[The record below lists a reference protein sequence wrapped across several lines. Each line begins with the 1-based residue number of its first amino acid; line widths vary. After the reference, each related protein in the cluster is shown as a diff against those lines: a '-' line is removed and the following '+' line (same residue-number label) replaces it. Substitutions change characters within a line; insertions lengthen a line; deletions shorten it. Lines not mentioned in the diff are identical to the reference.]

1 MADDAGGICYHR
13 PIDCRLILE
22 GSCIL
27 STVRIKICGIT
38 RVEDAVAAA
47 EAGADAIGLVF
58 YAKSPRAV
66 SILQARQIIAALP
79 PFVTT
84 VGLFVDASRCELG
97 EILDAVPLDL
107 LQFHGDETPEA
118 CSGHG
123 RPYIKALRVKPGDD
137 VAGRIAQYPEARGF
151 LLDTYVEGVPGGTGQ
166 AFDWSLV
173 PKDVSRPLVLAG
185 GLTPDNVAEAIA
197 RVRPYAVDVSGG
209 VEASKGVKDAEK
221 IRAFVAQ
228 CRSVA

>member
-1 MADDAGGICYHR
+1 MAV
-13 PIDCRLILE
+13 
-22 GSCIL
+22 
-27 STVRIKICGIT
+27 VRSKICGIT
-38 RVEDAVAAA
+38 RIEDALAAV

-66 SILQARQIIAALP
+66 TLQQARAIIAALP

-107 LQFHGDETPEA
+107 LQFHGDEAPAA
-118 CSGHG
+118 CEGYH

-137 VAGRIAQYPEARGF
+137 IAAQVALYQNASGV
-151 LLDTYVEGVPGGTGQ
+151 LLDTYVPGIPGGTGE

-173 PKDVSRPLVLAG
+173 PEGLSKPIVLAG
-185 GLTPDNVAEAIA
+185 GLTAENVAQAIA

-209 VEASKGVKDAEK
+209 VEIAKGIKDAEK
-221 IRAFVAQ
+221 IHSFMQAVRAV
-228 CRSVA
+228 